1 MVRYTLQQR
10 IDIVKIHYKNGEN
23 FAVTVR
29 KTKAL
34 FGRREAPSRPTI
46 VKLVEKFELLEQ
58 VSDVKN
64 RNRVRRS
71 RTTENILAVARS
83 VEENTGL
90 SIPRRSLELDIPQTT
105 LHRILHKDL
114 GVLRATKQRNN
125 SNFATKVS

>member
-34 FGRREAPSRPTI
+34 FCRHEAPSQPTI
-46 VKLVEKFELLEQ
+46 VKLVEKFELFGQ
-58 VSDVKN
+58 VSDVNN
-64 RNRVRRS
+64 RNRVRHS
-71 RTTENILAVARS
+71 RTTENIAAVARS
-83 VEENTGL
+83 VEENSGL
-90 SIPRRSLELDIPQTT
+90 SISRRSLELDIPQTT

-114 GVLRATKQRNN
+114 SLKA
-125 SNFATKVS
+125 FKVS